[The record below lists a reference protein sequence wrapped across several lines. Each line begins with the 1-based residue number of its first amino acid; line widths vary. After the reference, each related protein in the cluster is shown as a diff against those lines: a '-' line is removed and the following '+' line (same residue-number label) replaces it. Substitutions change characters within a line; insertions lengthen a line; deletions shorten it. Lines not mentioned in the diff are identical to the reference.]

1 MRKALR
7 DVFGFLRDYHEMAT
21 LILLQLLALGILL
34 HLDNA
39 GGNVALFCAFLLIV
53 QLLAL
58 YLIYRIF
65 KRAQRRVDEQI
76 NQAYLQKQLEFQEDH
91 LFALRQMES
100 DFDEIRRKLE
110 PQLDELDH
118 SEPKD
123 ADSILTRL
131 LGYCMKLCQNAYSEN
146 KIIDAILYAKVRRA
160 QEQDIDIHVQ
170 VMVPQTLP
178 IRDAD
183 LIAVCVNLLDNAIE
197 ECMRLPKEQRWISFS
212 AAVKKNFL
220 ILTAENAKRE
230 EASVDFARGKTSKED
245 AQMHGYGLKI
255 IRRTA
260 ERYEGF
266 AEADNAAKQ
275 VSVTVGMM
283 LKDSEKK
290 MEKP

>member
-1 MRKALR
+1 MRTSMRKALR

-170 VMVPQTLP
+170 VMVPRTLP
-178 IRDAD
+178 IRDA
-183 LIAVCVNLLDNAIE
+183 
-197 ECMRLPKEQRWISFS
+197 
-212 AAVKKNFL
+212 AAKY
-220 ILTAENAKRE
+220 
-230 EASVDFARGKTSKED
+230 STSNG
-245 AQMHGYGLKI
+245 M
-255 IRRTA
+255 RTA
-260 ERYEGF
+260 NSTSHLYDGF
-266 AEADNAAKQ
+266 WTKN
-275 VSVTVGMM
+275 V
-283 LKDSEKK
+283 
-290 MEKP
+290 

>member
-1 MRKALR
+1 MRFHTLHTDIAPPPRFTYPMCYEPHPLC
-7 DVFGFLRDYHEMAT
+7 LMAA
-21 LILLQLLALGILL
+21 IGSVPPAVSAASVS
-34 HLDNA
+34 D
-39 GGNVALFCAFLLIV
+39 
-53 QLLAL
+53 
-58 YLIYRIF
+58 
-65 KRAQRRVDEQI
+65 
-76 NQAYLQKQLEFQEDH
+76 LQKQLEFQEDH

-245 AQMHGYGLKI
+245 AQMHGYGLKV

-260 ERYEGF
+260 
-266 AEADNAAKQ
+266 AEFDVVDVADWVAEDDLLAPPEEA
-275 VSVTVGMM
+275 TDRG
-283 LKDSEKK
+283 
-290 MEKP
+290 